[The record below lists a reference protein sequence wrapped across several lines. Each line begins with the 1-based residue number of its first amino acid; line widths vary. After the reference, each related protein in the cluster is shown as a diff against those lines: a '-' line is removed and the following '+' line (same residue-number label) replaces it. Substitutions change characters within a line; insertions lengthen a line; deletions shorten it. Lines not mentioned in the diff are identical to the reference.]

1 MTTEDSSDQPRWVLT
16 LYVSGA
22 SANSV
27 AALDTI
33 RRICDEEL
41 AGQVELQVVE
51 VHDQPALVIQDR
63 ILAVPTLVKRLP
75 EPLRQLVGN
84 LADEGRL
91 REGLDLRSGADR
103 PGAGD
108 G

>member
-1 MTTEDSSDQPRWVLT
+1 MLT

-22 SANSV
+22 SANST

-41 AGQVELQVVE
+41 AGEVELQVVE

-84 LADEGRL
+84 LADEVRV
-91 REGLDLRSGADR
+91 RQGLDLGTAAEGG
-103 PGAGD
+103 GAG
-108 G
+108 GG

>member
-1 MTTEDSSDQPRWVLT
+1 MTSQPSTDEPRWILT

-22 SANSV
+22 SANST
-27 AALDTI
+27 AALETI

-51 VHDQPALVIQDR
+51 VHDQPALVIADR

-84 LADEGRL
+84 LADEGRV
-91 REGLDLRSGADR
+91 REGLDIRGITSTDSG
-103 PGAGD
+103 
-108 G
+108 